1 MLMNGISVFFSAFLV
16 FSLGVVIGA
25 RMVYWFRHVTTK
37 SLHQSF
43 LNTLQLQG
51 QMMAASTHS
60 STDNEDVSIVLKDD

>member
-1 MLMNGISVFFSAFLV
+1 MLLSEICIFLSAFLI
-16 FSLGVVIGA
+16 FSLGVVCGV

-51 QMMAASTHS
+51 QMMARSTRS
-60 STDNEDVSIVLKDD
+60 STDNEDVFIVLEDD